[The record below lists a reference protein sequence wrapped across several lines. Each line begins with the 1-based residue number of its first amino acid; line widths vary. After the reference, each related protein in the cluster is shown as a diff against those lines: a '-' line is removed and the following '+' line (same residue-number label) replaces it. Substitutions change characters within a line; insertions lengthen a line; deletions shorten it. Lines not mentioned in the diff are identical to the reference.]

1 MIDYDVVIETSEE
14 LDISPEL
21 ESESETV
28 TLAEV
33 GSSSELESESET
45 ETLAD
50 EIETESESIRYIV
63 LEAPTSE
70 TIDYSGL
77 LNEVVENQSLMYEL
91 VSLEY
96 EEHNNYISDSLDSL
110 SSTAHAVRIMMIVLL
125 LMWLFLLT
133 GGGRK
138 H

>member
-1 MIDYDVVIETSEE
+1 MIDYDVVIETSG
-14 LDISPEL
+14 EL
-21 ESESETV
+21 ESSAV
-28 TLAEV
+28 A
-33 GSSSELESESET
+33 LESESET
-45 ETLAD
+45 ETLA
-50 EIETESESIRYIV
+50 EVGSNSELESESETESESIRYIV

-77 LNEVVENQSLMYEL
+77 LNEVAENQSLMYEL

-96 EEHNNYISDSLDSL
+96 EEHNNYMSDSLDGL
-110 SSTAHAVRIMMIVLL
+110 SSTMHAVRIIMIVLL

>member
-1 MIDYDVVIETSEE
+1 MIDYDVIIET
-14 LDISPEL
+14 L
-21 ESESETV
+21 ESAVEF
-28 TLAEV
+28 
-33 GSSSELESESET
+33 ESESET

-50 EIETESESIRYIV
+50 EIKTESESIRYIV

-77 LNEVVENQSLMYEL
+77 LNDVAENQSLMYEL
-91 VSLEY
+91 VSIEY
-96 EEHNNYISDSLDSL
+96 EEHNNYMSDGLDNL
-110 SSTAHAVRIMMIVLL
+110 SSTTHAVRTMMIVLL